1 MKMEWGRAY
10 SQNRKGIFMKKF
22 TMILAA
28 SGLALAACST
38 DTTTETEPIDETG
51 SAGEVM
57 ADPEESE
64 ETEATE
70 EGEGVNVDKGLF
82 NVEVTIPPSFFEGED
97 PEQVA
102 ANAEAENVEEATVND
117 DGSITYKMSKA
128 QHEEMMAELATSLEE
143 AKNDITES
151 GDFPS
156 IQSIEASDNYD
167 NFTVNVDREAYE
179 NSFDG
184 FATMTLG
191 MIGSFY
197 QIYDGADP
205 DNYEVIIEMAEAES
219 GEVFDTITYP
229 EALEEMGEE

>member
-1 MKMEWGRAY
+1 M
-10 SQNRKGIFMKKF
+10 RKFA
-22 TMILAA
+22 MILAA
-28 SGLALAACST
+28 SGLALAACSN
-38 DTTTETEPIDETG
+38 DTSTETEPIEETE
-51 SAGEVM
+51 SAGDVM
-57 ADPEESE
+57 ADPEETE
-64 ETEATE
+64 ETESAE
-70 EGEGVNVDKGLF
+70 ESEGVSVDEGLF
-82 NVEVTIPPSFFEGED
+82 SVEVTIPASFFEGED

-128 QHEEMMAELATSLEE
+128 QHKEMMEEIATSIEE

-151 GDFPS
+151 GDYPS

-191 MIGSFY
+191 IIGSFY
-197 QIYDGADP
+197 QMYDGAEA
-205 DNYEVIIEMAEAES
+205 DNYEVTIDMTDAET
-219 GEVFDTITYP
+219 GEVFNTITYP